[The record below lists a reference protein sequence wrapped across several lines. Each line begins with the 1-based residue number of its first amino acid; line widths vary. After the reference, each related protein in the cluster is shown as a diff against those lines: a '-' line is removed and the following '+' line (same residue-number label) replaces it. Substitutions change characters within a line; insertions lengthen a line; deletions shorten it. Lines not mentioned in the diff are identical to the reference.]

1 MSAVAKRYARAAIAA
16 ALDMEGAAGVEKLSF
31 SVTTFRGIYDKSVEL
46 RDLLAN
52 PALKADRD
60 TVLGTV
66 LEKIGASKTAVKL
79 VQLLAGR
86 DRIEV
91 LRDVADEI
99 ESEADNRAGRL
110 RARVVSSMPLDDGKV
125 QRLKAALH
133 KRFNRDIV
141 VDVKVD
147 PELLGGL
154 VCKVGDLT
162 LDSSLKRQ
170 IELLRDQLGTTSA

>member
-16 ALDMEGAAGVEKLSF
+16 ALDMEGAIGVEKLAH
-31 SVTTFRGIYDKSVEL
+31 SVSTFRAMYDKTSEL

-60 TVLGTV
+60 AVLGTV
-66 LEKIGASKTAVKL
+66 LDKIGASKTAVKL
-79 VQLLAGR
+79 IQLLAGR
-86 DRIEV
+86 DRVEA

-99 ESEADNRAGRL
+99 EAEADNRAGRL
-110 RARVVSSMPLDDGKV
+110 RARVVSSIPLDDAKI
-125 QRLKAALH
+125 QRLKGALH
-133 KRFNRDIV
+133 KRFQRDIV

-170 IELLRDQLGTTSA
+170 IELLREQLGTTVS

>member
-16 ALDMEGAAGVEKLSF
+16 ALDMEGAAGVEKLAH
-31 SVTTFRGIYDKSVEL
+31 SVSTFRALYDKTPEL

-66 LEKIGASKTAVKL
+66 LDKIGASKTAAKL
-79 VQLLAGR
+79 IQLLAGR
-86 DRIEV
+86 DRVEV
-91 LRDVADEI
+91 MRDVADEI
-99 ESEADNRAGRL
+99 ETEADNRAGRL
-110 RARVVSSMPLDDGKV
+110 RARVVSSMPLDDAKV
-125 QRLKAALH
+125 QRLKGALH
-133 KRFNRDIV
+133 KRFQRDIV

-170 IELLRDQLGTTSA
+170 IELLRDQLGTTAS

>member
-16 ALDMEGAAGVEKLSF
+16 ALDKEGAAGVEKLSQ
-31 SVTTFRGIYDKSVEL
+31 SVTAFRGIFQKSAEL

-52 PALKADRD
+52 PALKAERD

-66 LEKIGASKTAVKL
+66 LQKVGASATAAKL
-79 VQLLAGR
+79 IQLLASR
-86 DRIEV
+86 DRVAV
-91 LRDVADEI
+91 LVDVADEI
-99 ESEADNRAGRL
+99 EAEADHRAGRL
-110 RARVVSSMPLDDGKV
+110 RARVVSSMELDDAKI
-125 QRLKAALH
+125 QRLKAALN
-133 KRFNRDIV
+133 KRFQRDIV

-154 VCKVGDLT
+154 VCRVGDLT

-170 IELLRDQLGTTSA
+170 IELLREQLGTTSA

>member
-1 MSAVAKRYARAAIAA
+1 MSAVAKRYARAAIGA
-16 ALDMEGAAGVEKLSF
+16 ALDMEGAAGVEKLAQ
-31 SVTTFRGIYDKSVEL
+31 SVTTFRGIYDKSTEL

-79 VQLLAGR
+79 IQLLAGR

-99 ESEADNRAGRL
+99 ETEADNRAGRL
-110 RARVVSSMPLDDGKV
+110 RARVVSSMPLDDAKV
-125 QRLKAALH
+125 SRLKAALH

-170 IELLRDQLGTTSA
+170 IELLRDQLGTTVS